1 MDGDPEGKKMKSTA
15 TSVDYS
21 LMRRA
26 LIRDYYVGR
35 VSRWDVCDAHPE
47 ISRIARNVGEC
58 TRTLCPICRQ
68 ENLRLLYFVFGDELE
83 QDNGRVFP
91 THVIFHSLRSKYSR
105 FTCHVVEVCI
115 GCQWNYLIRSIHFAN
130 RGGEDEATGKGG

>member
-1 MDGDPEGKKMKSTA
+1 MEFDLEGKIMRGTA

-47 ISRIARNVGEC
+47 ISRIARNVGES
-58 TRTLCPICRQ
+58 TKTLCPICRK

-91 THVIFHSLRSKYSR
+91 TRVIFQSLRSKYSR

-115 GCQWNYLIRSIHFAN
+115 GCQWNYLIRSIHFVN
-130 RGGEDEATGKGG
+130 GGGEDEATGKGG